1 MAELTRNS
9 KENTLEI
16 YQGFHKSKFIEDM
29 TEEAVKDSDI
39 VLLKGK
45 KRLEGIKFN
54 NFFETTEIASYIAE
68 NELKKIFERKQ
79 YKSVYTGNFMQ
90 FTERSTDFYL
100 NIGKTRPDFLVKV
113 PNIGTIFVDVKC
125 RKLYEVSGDYNTK
138 YFNLNIE
145 EVNEL
150 LQVQN
155 DMDIP
160 VWIAVKDFSK
170 FDSAKR
176 SYKTADFYFIS
187 ITVLNSFIKKMNS
200 ANGKYSSLF
209 YSYKI
214 PADLFRKD
222 NKLLT
227 FAFEDKFEKELIKLY
242 SDMMIN
248 SVDEIRETIV
258 KAVGEEDFFKSYLP
272 YVLCGYYSAEKS
284 RSKYNGALSHLTP
297 QDINSVLWKMI
308 EDKEIE
314 HAKGKSLKLGH
325 KKIK

>member
-16 YQGFHKSKFIEDM
+16 YQGFHKSKFLEDM
-29 TEEAVKDSDI
+29 KHEPVKDSDI

-45 KRLEGIKFN
+45 KKIEGIKIN

-68 NELKKIFERKQ
+68 NDLKKIFDKKQ

-90 FTERSTDFYL
+90 ISDRSSDFYL

-113 PNIGTIFVDVKC
+113 PNIGMIFIDVKC
-125 RKLYEVSGDYNTK
+125 RKLYEMNGDYNTK
-138 YFNLNIE
+138 YFNLNIDE
-145 EVNEL
+145 TDEL
-150 LQVQN
+150 MSVQA

-160 VWIAVKDFSK
+160 VWIAVKDFGK
-170 FDSAKR
+170 FDKAKKE
-176 SYKTADFYFIS
+176 YKDPDFYFIS
-187 ITVLNSFIKKMNS
+187 LTVLNSFIRKMNS
-200 ANGKYSSLF
+200 QNGVHSSLF

-214 PADLFRKD
+214 PVGLFRKD

-227 FAFEDKFEKELIKLY
+227 FSIDDKFDKDQIKMY
-242 SDMMIN
+242 SEIMLN
-248 SVDEIRETIV
+248 SIDEIKEMIF
-258 KAVGEEDFFKSYLP
+258 KAVGDEEFIKSYLP
-272 YVLCGYYSAEKS
+272 YVLSGYHSSEKV

-308 EDKEIE
+308 DDKEVI
-314 HAKGKSLKLGH
+314 HSKGKPLTLKQ
-325 KKIK
+325 KRK